1 MPTPYSLI
9 QGVTVNKISYADF
22 VSFTTAGVITPEQ
35 VANEVWIFSD
45 DNYLSAEN
53 LAKLNALD
61 LAAIYT
67 KTEVQELLNAL
78 STLEILA
85 VDALPTENIN
95 AKAIYLLPKTD
106 SETNNVRDEYIYVNG
121 AWECIGDTTVNL
133 DGYATTEQVNALLN
147 GYYGKSEVYTK
158 TEADA
163 KFTVPAWAK
172 AANKPEYDYSEI
184 KNTPTIPTVPTVET
198 RIWNSAE

>member
-1 MPTPYSLI
+1 MPTTYSLI

-61 LAAIYT
+61 LTAIYT
-67 KTEVQELLNAL
+67 KTEVQEMLNAL
-78 STLEILA
+78 STLEIVA
-85 VDALPTENIN
+85 VDALPTVNIN
-95 AKAIYLLPKTD
+95 AKAIYLLPKAD
-106 SETNNVRDEYIYVNG
+106 GKTNNERDEYIYVNG

-133 DGYATTEQVNALLN
+133 DGYATTEQVNSLLN

-158 TEADA
+158 TEADT
-163 KFTVPAWAK
+163 KFAVPAWAK
-172 AANKPEYDYSEI
+172 AANKPEYDYNEI
-184 KNTPTIPTVPTVET
+184 KNTPTIPAAET